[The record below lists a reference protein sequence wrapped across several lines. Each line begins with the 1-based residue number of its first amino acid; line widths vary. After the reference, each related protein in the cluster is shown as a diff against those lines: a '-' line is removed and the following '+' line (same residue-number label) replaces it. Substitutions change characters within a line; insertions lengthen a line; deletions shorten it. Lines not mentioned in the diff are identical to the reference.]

1 MINEH
6 IVSIVK
12 ANAQKFGN
20 RDVFRYREKITGDV
34 KSIGWTAMMQQC
46 ELTSMALL
54 NAGFGYESNIGI
66 YSHNC
71 PDWTTTDLAIFGIR
85 GVVVPIMATSA
96 RQQIKYIVDETGM
109 QLMFAGNEEQ
119 LENSLWLLDH
129 CESLKKVIVFDGDV
143 EIHDERILTLK
154 TFINNSSTPEL
165 KNQLEK
171 IQHDFRADDLATI
184 VYTSGTTGEGKG
196 VMLGMESF
204 VSCFGYHDQRLHLYE
219 TDVSI
224 AFLPLS
230 HIFERTWTLY
240 LLYKGTINFFLE
252 NPRQVIDV
260 LPIVKPTL
268 MCTVPRFFEKTY
280 EGIEA
285 EMMKWPAFKRKIFSW
300 ATKTGMRR
308 AMLLSKKEPIPAGLE
323 MKNSIAD
330 KLVLKKLR
338 SIFGGNIRIMPCAGA
353 AIRPSLLHF
362 FHGTGLFVNYG
373 YGCSETTAT
382 VACFREDMYDFN
394 AVGSVMPG
402 VSVKIG
408 DGGEIMISGK
418 TVFRGY
424 YKKPEETAASLR
436 DGWFMSGDK
445 GRVTEDGFL
454 YMDDR
459 IKDLFKTS
467 TGKYVS
473 PQKIEL
479 LLGQDAFV
487 EQIVAIGDKR
497 KFVSAVIV
505 PSFEKLKIKA
515 AEMGLAVSD
524 IPGLIHSKE
533 LYAMMAERFSMLQ
546 QELAPH
552 ERVVKF
558 VLLPEL
564 FSIENGILTSTLKIK
579 RKMVNEKY
587 SDLIEEMYKTV

>member
-6 IVSIVK
+6 IIPIVK
-12 ANAQKFGN
+12 ANAQKYGN
-20 RDVFRYREKITGDV
+20 RDVFRYRNKNTGEV
-34 KSIGWTAMMQQC
+34 NSIGWTAMMQQC

-54 NAGFGYESNIGI
+54 DAGFGFESNIGI

-96 RQQIKYIVDETGM
+96 RQQIKYIIDETGM
-109 QLMFAGNEEQ
+109 QLLFAGNEEQ
-119 LENSLWLLDH
+119 LEISLWLLDH
-129 CESLKKVIVFDGDV
+129 CVSLNKVIVFDGGV
-143 EIHDERILTLK
+143 EIKDERIITLK
-154 TFINNSSTPEL
+154 TYINISATSDL
-165 KNQLEK
+165 KNQLKK
-171 IQHDFRADDLATI
+171 IQEDFRADDMATI

-240 LLYKGTINFFLE
+240 LLSKGVINFFLE
-252 NPRQVIDV
+252 NPRHVIDV

-285 EMMKWPAFKRKIFSW
+285 EMLKWPAFKRTIFHW
-300 ATKTGMRR
+300 ATKTGMRH
-308 AMLLSKKEPIPAGLE
+308 AMLLSKKEPIPAGLK

-338 SIFGGNIRIMPCAGA
+338 SVFGGNIRIMPCAGA
-353 AIRPSLLHF
+353 AIRPGLLHF

-373 YGCSETTAT
+373 YGCTETTAT
-382 VACFREDMYDFN
+382 VACFREDIYDFN

-408 DGGEIMISGK
+408 AGDEIMISGK

-515 AEMGLAVSD
+515 AELGLSVSD
-524 IPGLIHSKE
+524 IPELIKSKE
-533 LYAMMAERFSMLQ
+533 LYAVMAERFNLLQ

-558 VLLPEL
+558 ILLPEL

-587 SDLIEEMYKTV
+587 ADLIEEMYRTV